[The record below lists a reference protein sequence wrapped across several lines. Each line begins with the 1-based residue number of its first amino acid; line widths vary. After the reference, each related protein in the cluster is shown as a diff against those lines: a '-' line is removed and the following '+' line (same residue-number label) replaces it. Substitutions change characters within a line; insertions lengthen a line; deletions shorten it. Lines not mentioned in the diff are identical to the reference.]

1 MKTKK
6 EKQPKVHVIYSNEYD
21 DALFQGL
28 RKENADET
36 EEYVWD
42 VYNDFKNSD
51 YHDFMCELQHMPYVH
66 NLVLVGTVGLWNGRR
81 QAGALPREFK
91 NVLNAFNNCDYV
103 TLYVENKR
111 VYLKGVHH
119 DGTHYM
125 ELRAFRKQY
134 GTEAVKSTFSAYTNS
149 VTSTAD
155 IERATRTVYPEFK
168 KQFGL

>member
-6 EKQPKVHVIYSNEYD
+6 EKQPKVDVIYSNEYD
-21 DALFQGL
+21 DALFQEL

-42 VYNDFKNSD
+42 VYNGFKNSD
-51 YHDFMCELQHMPYVH
+51 YHDFRCELQHMPYVH

-91 NVLNAFNNCDYV
+91 NVLNAFSNCDYV